1 MKTLDDLRK
10 ALPAKNERAA
20 LEAVAQ
26 GAHVPYH
33 TLLKVVNGATKSP
46 RYDTV
51 ERLFAYLDKPKARR
65 HKASA

>member
-1 MKTLDDLRK
+1 MKTLQDLRK
-10 ALPAKNERAA
+10 ALPAKHEREA
-20 LEAVAQ
+20 LEAIAQ
-26 GAHVPYH
+26 GAQVSFH

-65 HKASA
+65 QKEAA